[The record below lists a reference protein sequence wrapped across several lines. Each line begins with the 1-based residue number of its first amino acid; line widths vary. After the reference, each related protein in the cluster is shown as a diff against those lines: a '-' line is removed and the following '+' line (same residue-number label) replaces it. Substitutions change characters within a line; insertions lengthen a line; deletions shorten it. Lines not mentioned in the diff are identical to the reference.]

1 MTTSDDSA
9 AARREQM
16 YNRGA
21 TTFFSAKVDP
31 RFSYTLYVPPNVG
44 PKTTVLVAVH
54 GTGRR
59 VWENRDVFSEFG
71 RYNDCLVIAPLFP
84 VGPNGDGNSDGYK
97 QMHEEGIRYD
107 DVLLGMLDEIGT
119 RYGVPVD
126 KILLYGFSGGGHF
139 THRFLYL
146 HPDRLR
152 AASIGAPGSVTLPDD
167 RNDYWVGCRNL
178 EEVFGIALDPDAIA
192 KVPVHLVVGGADRET
207 WEITHAPGG
216 KNWMENANMA
226 GETRVDR
233 IQTLEAAL
241 RGLGVKTRLDI
252 MPGVSH
258 DSVAASNRTRD
269 FFLDVLQGRFPEG

>member
-1 MTTSDDSA
+1 MTSSDDSA
-9 AARREQM
+9 SARREQM

-21 TTFFSAKVDP
+21 TTFFSAKIDP
-31 RFSYTLYVPPNVG
+31 RFSYTLYVPPTVG
-44 PKTTVLVAVH
+44 PETTVLVAVH

-71 RYNDCLVIAPLFP
+71 RL
-84 VGPNGDGNSDGYK
+84 
-97 QMHEEGIRYD
+97 
-107 DVLLGMLDEIGT
+107 
-119 RYGVPVD
+119 PVD

-167 RNDYWVGCRNL
+167 RSDYWVGCRNL
-178 EEVFGIALDPDAIA
+178 EEVFGIALNPDAIM
-192 KVPVHLVVGGADRET
+192 KVPVHLVVGGADRES
-207 WEITHAPGG
+207 WEITHKPGG

-269 FFLDVLQGRFPEG
+269 FFLDVLKGRFEAD